1 MKFVNNVCKILLF
14 FNISEG
20 ESISSSIGKIAKA
33 DLKLHFSTKYFV
45 HLFIQ
50 NSNIDA
56 EATTTTKEDVIAM
69 AARLSIAS
77 KVLLFNFS
85 EEYKLFFF

>member
-1 MKFVNNVCKILLF
+1 MNQYLPALVKSRKLIVNYTFQPTTLF
-14 FNISEG
+14 T
-20 ESISSSIGKIAKA
+20 
-33 DLKLHFSTKYFV
+33 D
-45 HLFIQ
+45 FIQ
-50 NSNIDA
+50 NSNIDV

-85 EEYKLFFF
+85 EEYKLFFRIIIL